1 MHADHQRAPHHRPS
15 HGHSPDSLSSAD
27 EQETTVNRIGTFSA
41 FGIVGLIALTGC
53 TTAETAPADTATT
66 ASTSAAPQP
75 VPGEVSGTDPA
86 GGADSDGAQSDGTA
100 TGGGD
105 GAGGAAVPACTAAD
119 ITPALGDITPSDV
132 QTTVPLRYT
141 NSGSVPCNVTGFPG
155 ATLQGPDVDG
165 LGPDYD
171 LARSE
176 ITPSTTIT
184 LEPGAAAVAELTLGT
199 VNKNDERAWIPSAF
213 LTTAPGDTTVMTLP
227 FPASVGVQ
235 RQDGATRPASYIG
248 AFSGPVY

>member
-1 MHADHQRAPHHRPS
+1 MGMAA
-15 HGHSPDSLSSAD
+15 A
-27 EQETTVNRIGTFSA
+27 V
-41 FGIVGLIALTGC
+41 VGAAGLMALTGC
-53 TTAETAPADTATT
+53 TTVETPPSDTPATSSI
-66 ASTSAAPQP
+66 STAPQP
-75 VPGEVSGTDPA
+75 VSPEPSGGGSEDAAESGNSGPGDGS
-86 GGADSDGAQSDGTA
+86 GGAEIA
-100 TGGGD
+100 
-105 GAGGAAVPACTAAD
+105 ACTAAD

-199 VNKNDERAWIPSAF
+199 VNKNDERAWIPTAF

-227 FPASVGVQ
+227 FPATVGVQ